1 MSKLKI
7 KNKFQNSALN
17 QTLLLLNPLD
27 RIKIYFMAFIQI
39 AFSFLDLLGIALFG
53 VLGSLAI
60 TGSSSQQSGD
70 RVNSVL
76 KFLNI
81 ENLDLQRQAAIL
93 GFLAALVLISKTLLS
108 LYFVRRTMYF
118 LSYRSAEITK
128 KLTAKLLQQPLQ
140 RIQERSMQQNI
151 YALTGGVGNLTNQ
164 IIGTTILLI
173 SDIALVIVMLA
184 GLFYVDPLISF
195 LTVLI
200 FGGVSIS
207 LYLTLHGRAG
217 NLGVSRGILLSQSLE
232 LIQEVLGSYRES
244 VVGNKR
250 QYYVQ
255 KIGKQQYGL
264 ATNSSQTN
272 FLPMISKYVLEIT
285 IISGTV
291 LISAVQFLTSDA
303 ARSVAVLTVFLASS
317 TRIGP
322 AILRM
327 QQSSIQMKGAI
338 GMAKPSLELIA
349 ELKGVELSEEL
360 EGDFNTDHGD
370 DWGPIQIKDLCFKY
384 KDSHIDNLIEI
395 NLDLPFG
402 SSTSIVGKSGAGKST
417 LVDLILGINV
427 PVTGSILIS
436 GMTPSEICKAKPGAL
451 AYVPQDSIIINGS
464 IRANI
469 CMGYEMN
476 QIPESEIERVLE
488 ITQLK
493 EFVDSLPDRLDT
505 YIGDRG
511 ARLSG
516 GQKQRIGIARAL
528 VSNPKI
534 LIMDEATSSLDS
546 ETELNIS
553 ASIDKLKGKT
563 TIVLI
568 AHRLSTVRNSDLVVY
583 LNEGKV
589 ITSGKFEE
597 VRQKVPDF
605 DLSAKLMG
613 L

>member
-1 MSKLKI
+1 MFKLK
-7 KNKFQNSALN
+7 KRFKNSALN
-17 QTLLLLNPLD
+17 QTLLLLKPLD
-27 RIKIYFMAFIQI
+27 RIKIYFMAVIQI
-39 AFSFLDLLGIALFG
+39 AFSFLDLVGIALFG

-60 TGSSSQQSGD
+60 TGSSSRQTGD

-76 KFLNI
+76 EFLNL
-81 ENLDLQRQAAIL
+81 ENLELQKQAAIL
-93 GFLAALVLISKTLLS
+93 GFLAALLLISKTLLS

-118 LSYRSAEITK
+118 LSYRSAELTK
-128 KLTAKLLQQPLQ
+128 NLTAKLLLQPLQ

-164 IIGTTILLI
+164 IIGTSILLV
-173 SDIALVIVMLA
+173 SDLALVIVMLA

-195 LTVLI
+195 LTILI

-207 LYLTLHGRAG
+207 LYLSLHGRAG
-217 NLGVSRGILLSQSLE
+217 KLGASRSVLLSQSIE

-250 QYYVQ
+250 QYYIQ
-255 KIGKQQYGL
+255 KIGSQQYGL

-291 LISAVQFLTSDA
+291 LISAVQFLTNDA
-303 ARSVAVLTVFLASS
+303 ARSIAVLTVFLASS

-322 AILRM
+322 AILRI
-327 QQSSIQMKGAI
+327 QQSAIQMKGSV
-338 GMAKPSLELIA
+338 GLAKPSLELIA
-349 ELKGVELSEEL
+349 ELKDVELLSESTGE
-360 EGDFNTDHGD
+360 FNTNHGN
-370 DWGPIQIKDLCFKY
+370 DWGSIQITDLCFKY
-384 KDSHIDNLIEI
+384 KDSHIDNLSNI
-395 NLDLPFG
+395 NLNLPFG

-417 LVDLILGINV
+417 LVDLILGINA
-427 PVTGSILIS
+427 PNSGSILIS
-436 GMTPSEICKAKPGAL
+436 GMTPSEICRAKPGAL
-451 AYVPQDSIIINGS
+451 AYVPQDSIIVNGS

-469 CMGYEMN
+469 CMGYEIN
-476 QIPESEIERVLE
+476 TIPEEEIERVLE

-493 EFVDSLPDRLDT
+493 EFVDALPEKLDT

-528 VSNPKI
+528 ISNPKI

-546 ETELNIS
+546 ETEINIS
-553 ASIDKLKGKT
+553 TAIDKLKGKT

-568 AHRLSTVRNSDLVVY
+568 AHRLSTVRTSDLVVY

-589 ITSGKFEE
+589 MATGKFEE
-597 VRQKVPDF
+597 VRAKVPNF

>member
-1 MSKLKI
+1 MMKIKI
-7 KNKFQNSALN
+7 KNKIKDGSIT
-17 QTLLLLNPLD
+17 QTLLMLNPLD
-27 RIKIYFMAFIQI
+27 RIKILLMTLIQI

-53 VLGSLAI
+53 VLGSLAV
-60 TGSSSQQSGD
+60 TGSSSRPTGD
-70 RVNSVL
+70 RVTSIL
-76 KFLNI
+76 KFLKI
-81 ENLDLQRQAAIL
+81 ENLELQIQAAIL
-93 GFLAALVLISKTLLS
+93 GLLAGLILISKTLLS
-108 LYFVRRTMYF
+108 LYFARRTMYF

-128 KLTAKLLQQPLQ
+128 NLTAKLLHQPLQ
-140 RIQERSMQQNI
+140 RIQERSMQQNV
-151 YALTGGVGNLTNQ
+151 YALTGGVGNLVNQ
-164 IIGTTILLI
+164 IIGTSILIL
-173 SDIALVIVMLA
+173 SDLALVVVMLV
-184 GLFYVDPLISF
+184 GLFYVDPLISL
-195 LTVLI
+195 LTILI
-200 FGGVSIS
+200 FGGVSFG
-207 LYLTLHGRAG
+207 LYLALQGKASK
-217 NLGVSRGILLSQSLE
+217 LGVSRGILYSQSLE

-244 VVGNKR
+244 VVGNKI

-255 KIGKQQYGL
+255 KIGSQQYGL
-264 ATNSSQTN
+264 AKNSAQSS
-272 FLPMISKYVLEIT
+272 FLPNISKYVLEIA
-285 IISGTV
+285 IISGTL
-291 LISAVQFLTSDA
+291 LISAVQFFTSDA

-317 TRIGP
+317 TRIAP
-322 AILRM
+322 AILRI
-327 QQSSIQMKGAI
+327 QQSAIQIKGGV
-338 GMAKPSLELIA
+338 GMAKPSLELIK
-349 ELKGVELSEEL
+349 ELNGIEFFSEKEN
-360 EGDFNTDHGD
+360 DFRTDHGSE
-370 DWGPIQIKDLCFKY
+370 WGAIQINDLCFRY

-395 NLDLPFG
+395 NLILPFG

-427 PVTGSILIS
+427 PDTGSIFIS

-469 CMGYEMN
+469 CMGYETN

-528 VSNPKI
+528 ISNPKI

-563 TIVLI
+563 TVVLI

-583 LNEGKV
+583 LSEGKV
-589 ITSGKFEE
+589 IASGKFEE
-597 VRQKVPDF
+597 VREKVPDF
-605 DLSAKLMG
+605 DKSAKLMG

>member
-1 MSKLKI
+1 MFKLKRRF
-7 KNKFQNSALN
+7 KNSALN
-17 QTLLLLNPLD
+17 QTLLLLKPLD
-27 RIKIYFMAFIQI
+27 RIKIYFMAVIQI
-39 AFSFLDLLGIALFG
+39 AFSFLDLIGIALFG

-60 TGSSSQQSGD
+60 TGSSSRQTGD

-76 KFLNI
+76 EFLNL
-81 ENLDLQRQAAIL
+81 ENLELQKQAAIL
-93 GFLAALVLISKTLLS
+93 GFLAALLLVSKTILS
-108 LYFVRRTMYF
+108 LYFVRKTMYF
-118 LSYRSAEITK
+118 LSYRSAELTK
-128 KLTAKLLQQPLQ
+128 NLTAKLLLQPLQ

-151 YALTGGVGNLTNQ
+151 FALTGGVGNLVHQ
-164 IIGTTILLI
+164 VIGTSILLV
-173 SDIALVIVMLA
+173 SDLALVIVMLA

-195 LTVLI
+195 LTIFI
-200 FGGVSIS
+200 FGGVSLI
-207 LYLTLHGRAG
+207 LYLSLHGRAG
-217 NLGVSRGILLSQSLE
+217 KLGVSRSVLFSQSLE

-255 KIGKQQYGL
+255 KIGDQQYDI
-264 ATNSSQTN
+264 ATNASQIG

-322 AILRM
+322 AILRI
-327 QQSSIQMKGAI
+327 QQAAIQMKSGL
-338 GMAKPSLELIA
+338 GSAKPSLELIA
-349 ELKGVELSEEL
+349 ELKDVELLSETTSK
-360 EGDFNTDHGD
+360 FSINHGD
-370 DWGPIQIKDLCFKY
+370 DWGSIQIKDLCFKY
-384 KDSHIDNLIEI
+384 NDSHIDNLNNI
-395 NLDLPFG
+395 NLELPFG
-402 SSTSIVGKSGAGKST
+402 TSTSIVGKSGAGKST
-417 LVDLILGINV
+417 LVDLILGINT
-427 PVTGSILIS
+427 PISGSILIS
-436 GMTPSEICKAKPGAL
+436 GMTPSEICRTKPGAL
-451 AYVPQDSIIINGS
+451 AYVPQDSIIVNGS

-469 CMGYEMN
+469 CMGYEIST
-476 QIPESEIERVLE
+476 IPEHEIDRVLE

-493 EFVDSLPDRLDT
+493 EFVDGLPEKLDT

-528 VSNPKI
+528 ISNPKI

-546 ETELNIS
+546 ETEINIS
-553 ASIDKLKGKT
+553 AAIDKLKGKT

-568 AHRLSTVRNSDLVVY
+568 AHRLSTVRTSDLVVY

-589 ITSGKFEE
+589 TATGKFAE
-597 VRQKVPDF
+597 VRAKVPNF

>member
-1 MSKLKI
+1 MFKFILKNRL
-7 KNKFQNSALN
+7 KNSALN
-17 QTLLLLNPLD
+17 QTLLLLNPID
-27 RIKIYFMAFIQI
+27 RLKIFLMAFIQI
-39 AFSFLDLLGIALFG
+39 ALSFLDLIGIALFG

-60 TGSSSQQSGD
+60 TGSSARQTGD

-76 KFLNI
+76 KSLNL
-81 ENLDLQRQAAIL
+81 ENLEIQKQAAIL
-93 GFLAALVLISKTLLS
+93 GFLAALILISKTLLS
-108 LYFVRRTMYF
+108 LYLVRKTMYF

-128 KLTAKLLQQPLQ
+128 NLTAKLLRQPLQ
-140 RIQERSMQQNI
+140 KIQERSMQQNV

-164 IIGTTILLI
+164 IVGTSILLI
-173 SDIALVIVMLA
+173 SDLALVIVMLA

-200 FGGVSIS
+200 FGGVATS
-207 LYLTLHGRAG
+207 LYFSLHGRASK
-217 NLGVSRGILLSQSLE
+217 LGVSRGILLSQSLE
-232 LIQEVLGSYRES
+232 LIQEVFGSYRES

-255 KIGKQQYGL
+255 KIGSQQYGL
-264 ATNSSQTN
+264 ASNSSQTS

-303 ARSVAVLTVFLASS
+303 ARSVAVLTVFIASS

-322 AILRM
+322 AILRI
-327 QQSSIQMKGAI
+327 QQSAIQIKGGI
-338 GMAKPSLELIA
+338 GMAKPSLELMA
-349 ELKGVELSEEL
+349 ELKHVELLPEPASE
-360 EGDFNTDHGD
+360 FNTNHGD
-370 DWGPIQIKDLCFKY
+370 DWGSIEIKDLRFRY
-384 KDSHIDNLIEI
+384 KNSHIDNLSSI
-395 NLDLPFG
+395 NLNLPFG
-402 SSTSIVGKSGAGKST
+402 SSTAIVGKSGAGKST
-417 LVDLILGINV
+417 LVDLILGINI
-427 PVTGSILIS
+427 PISGSILIS
-436 GMTPSEICKAKPGAL
+436 GMTPSEVCIAKPGAL
-451 AYVPQDSIIINGS
+451 AYVPQDSIIVNGS

-476 QIPESEIERVLE
+476 KIPESEIERVLE

-493 EFVDSLPDRLDT
+493 EFVDSLPEKLDT
-505 YIGDRG
+505 YIGDKG

-528 VSNPKI
+528 ISNPRI
-534 LIMDEATSSLDS
+534 LVLDEATSSLDS
-546 ETELNIS
+546 ETEINIS
-553 ASIDKLKGKT
+553 ASIDRLKGNT

-568 AHRLSTVRNSDLVVY
+568 AHRLSTVRTSDKVVY

-589 ITSGKFEE
+589 VATGKFEE
-597 VRQKVPDF
+597 VRAQVPDF

>member
-1 MSKLKI
+1 
-7 KNKFQNSALN
+7 
-17 QTLLLLNPLD
+17 
-27 RIKIYFMAFIQI
+27 
-39 AFSFLDLLGIALFG
+39 
-53 VLGSLAI
+53 
-60 TGSSSQQSGD
+60 
-70 RVNSVL
+70 
-76 KFLNI
+76 
-81 ENLDLQRQAAIL
+81 
-93 GFLAALVLISKTLLS
+93 
-108 LYFVRRTMYF
+108 MYF
-118 LSYRSAEITK
+118 LSYRSAELTK
-128 KLTAKLLQQPLQ
+128 NLTAKLLLQPLQ

-164 IIGTTILLI
+164 IIGTSILLV
-173 SDIALVIVMLA
+173 SDLALVIVMLA

-195 LTVLI
+195 LTILI

-207 LYLTLHGRAG
+207 LYLSLHGRAG
-217 NLGVSRGILLSQSLE
+217 KLGASRSVLLSQSIE

-250 QYYVQ
+250 QYYIQ
-255 KIGKQQYGL
+255 KIGNQQYGL

-303 ARSVAVLTVFLASS
+303 ARSIAVLTVFLASS

-322 AILRM
+322 AILRI
-327 QQSSIQMKGAI
+327 QQSAIQIKGGI

-349 ELKGVELSEEL
+349 ELKDVELLSESTSE
-360 EGDFNTDHGD
+360 FNTNHGD
-370 DWGPIQIKDLCFKY
+370 DWGSIEIKDLCFRY
-384 KDSHIDNLIEI
+384 KGSHIDNLSNI
-395 NLDLPFG
+395 NLNLPFG

-427 PVTGSILIS
+427 PISGSILIS
-436 GMTPSEICKAKPGAL
+436 GMTPNEICKAKPGAL

-469 CMGYEMN
+469 CMGYE
-476 QIPESEIERVLE
+476 ISAVSEDEIERVLDV
-488 ITQLK
+488 TQLK
-493 EFVDSLPDRLDT
+493 EFVDSLPEGLDT

-528 VSNPKI
+528 ISNPRI

-546 ETELNIS
+546 ETEINIS
-553 ASIDKLKGKT
+553 AAIDKLKGKT

-568 AHRLSTVRNSDLVVY
+568 AHRLSTVRTSDLVVY

-589 ITSGKFEE
+589 MATGKFEE
-597 VRQKVPDF
+597 VRAQVPNF

>member
-1 MSKLKI
+1 MFKLKNRF
-7 KNKFQNSALN
+7 KNSALN
-17 QTLLLLNPLD
+17 QTLLLLKPLD
-27 RIKIYFMAFIQI
+27 RIKIYFMAVIQI
-39 AFSFLDLLGIALFG
+39 SFSFLDLVGIALFG

-60 TGSSSQQSGD
+60 TGSSSRQTGD

-76 KFLNI
+76 EFLNL
-81 ENLDLQRQAAIL
+81 ENLELQKQAAIL
-93 GFLAALVLISKTLLS
+93 GFLAALLLISKTLLS

-118 LSYRSAEITK
+118 LSYRSAELTK
-128 KLTAKLLQQPLQ
+128 NLTAKLLLQPLQ

-164 IIGTTILLI
+164 IIGTSIVLI
-173 SDIALVIVMLA
+173 SDLALVIVMLA

-195 LTVLI
+195 LTILV

-207 LYLTLHGRAG
+207 LYLSLHGRAG
-217 NLGVSRGILLSQSLE
+217 KLGVSRGVLLSQSLE

-250 QYYVQ
+250 HYYVQ
-255 KIGKQQYGL
+255 KIGSQQYGL

-303 ARSVAVLTVFLASS
+303 ARSIAVLTVFLASS

-322 AILRM
+322 AILRI
-327 QQSSIQMKGAI
+327 QQSAIQMKGSI

-349 ELKGVELSEEL
+349 ELKDVELLSESTVE
-360 EGDFNTDHGD
+360 FNTDHGD
-370 DWGPIQIKDLCFKY
+370 DWGSIQIKDLYFRY
-384 KDSHIDNLIEI
+384 KDSHIDNLSDI
-395 NLDLPFG
+395 NLNLPFG

-417 LVDLILGINV
+417 LVDLILGINA
-427 PVTGSILIS
+427 PISGSILIS
-436 GMTPSEICKAKPGAL
+436 GMTPSEICRAKPGAL
-451 AYVPQDSIIINGS
+451 AYVPQDSIIVNGS

-469 CMGYEMN
+469 CMGYEIST
-476 QIPESEIERVLE
+476 IPEDEIERVLE

-493 EFVDSLPDRLDT
+493 GFVDALPQKLDT

-528 VSNPKI
+528 ISNPKI

-546 ETELNIS
+546 ETEINIS
-553 ASIDKLKGKT
+553 AAIDKLKGKT

-568 AHRLSTVRNSDLVVY
+568 AHRLSTVRTSDLVVY

-589 ITSGKFEE
+589 TATGKFEE
-597 VRQKVPDF
+597 VRAKVPNF